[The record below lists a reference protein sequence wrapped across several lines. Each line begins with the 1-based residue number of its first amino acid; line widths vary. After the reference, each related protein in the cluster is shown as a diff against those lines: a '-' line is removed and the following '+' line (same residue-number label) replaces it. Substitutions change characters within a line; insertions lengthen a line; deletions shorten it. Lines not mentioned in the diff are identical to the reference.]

1 MIDKITPRPDD
12 SVREM
17 LEKDGFADMG
27 VRVTGRRSFVAPFVN
42 AEEAQYLVIE
52 DAFPNGRPPL
62 ERVGVIFAAREV
74 VDMVET
80 MKVCTCLNP
89 LHTCLAVLGCLLGFA
104 RISAE
109 MQDADLKKLVE
120 IVGYREGLP
129 VVVDPG
135 VISPRAFIDE
145 VIGKRFPN
153 PFLQDTPQRI
163 ATDTSQKI
171 AIRFGSTI
179 KKYAASDTLC
189 VKELKLI
196 PFVIAAWCRYL
207 MAVGDD
213 GKPFQPS
220 DDPLMPMLAPRFAG
234 VRLGE
239 PCDVHELLAP
249 VLSDERIMGVD
260 LYQVGLGEAVEACF
274 AEMITGP
281 GAVRAA
287 LHRHVTEA

>member
-1 MIDKITPRPDD
+1 
-12 SVREM
+12 M

-153 PFLQDTPQRI
+153 PFCRTRRSASPPIPRRKSPSALAARSKSTPLRI
-163 ATDTSQKI
+163 RS
-171 AIRFGSTI
+171 
-179 KKYAASDTLC
+179 AS
-189 VKELKLI
+189 
-196 PFVIAAWCRYL
+196 R
-207 MAVGDD
+207 
-213 GKPFQPS
+213 S
-220 DDPLMPMLAPRFAG
+220 
-234 VRLGE
+234 
-239 PCDVHELLAP
+239 
-249 VLSDERIMGVD
+249 
-260 LYQVGLGEAVEACF
+260 
-274 AEMITGP
+274 
-281 GAVRAA
+281 
-287 LHRHVTEA
+287 